1 MKSKVAYANEAH
13 SVGTG
18 RTWKLVQSE
27 KQVQRHWHFL
37 KNRRLGWQFNKKQI
51 KWTMNEWNGH
61 PASVFTCVTN
71 NQQNAEIVSNGQAA
85 LSERGLSGDA
95 PAVRATCLY
104 IAAQRSSWAT
114 AFFSPSRDRPA
125 GQSADGAYLSKQ
137 QVAPLACL
145 TLSAFCCTWYQF
157 VLFWICFFFS
167 FFLFF

>member
-27 KQVQRHWHFL
+27 KQVQRHWNFL

-85 LSERGLSGDA
+85 LSERGLSCDA

-114 AFFSPSRDRPA
+114 AFFFPVTWPASRPISWRSLLVQTA
-125 GQSADGAYLSKQ
+125 GCTVGLSH
-137 QVAPLACL
+137 
-145 TLSAFCCTWYQF
+145 AFCLLLHLIPVCSF
-157 VLFWICFFFS
+157 LNLF